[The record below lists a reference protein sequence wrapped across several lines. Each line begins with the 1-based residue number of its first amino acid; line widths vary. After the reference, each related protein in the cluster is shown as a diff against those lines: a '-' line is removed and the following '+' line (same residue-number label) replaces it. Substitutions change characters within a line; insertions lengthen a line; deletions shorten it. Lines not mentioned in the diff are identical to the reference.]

1 MDVLRLQILE
11 DSTEVR
17 VGTKMKQ
24 FGSINMEST
33 LSSGSVRAM
42 TKKVNGSVGAIS
54 GTIGSAV
61 CSTQSGGDGSSVAAV
76 LSRPPT

>member
-24 FGSINMEST
+24 FGSTQMELT
-33 LSSGSVRAM
+33 LSSGSVRVM
-42 TKKVNGSVGAIS
+42 TKKVVRSVGAIS

-61 CSTQSGGDGSSVAAV
+61 CSTQSGDGSSVAAV

>member
-1 MDVLRLQILE
+1 MLRLQILD

-24 FGSINMEST
+24 FGSTQMELT
-33 LSSGSVRAM
+33 LSSGSVRA
-42 TKKVNGSVGAIS
+42 TNKKVNGSDGAIS

-61 CSTQSGGDGSSVAAV
+61 CSTQSGDGSSVAAV
-76 LSRPPT
+76 LSRFPT